1 MSTLEDLNA
10 GPRGIAGFVGSLSRR
25 MRPVSRRDLF
35 VGVAVAGS
43 ALATRPKDYVLR
55 PQPAYATICGP
66 GNTASSGWTV
76 FCCTV
81 NKGVN
86 ACPPGSFAAGWW
98 KAADSSWCGSGYR
111 YIVDCNATCSTC
123 STGCT
128 DGICDSKC
136 WSCSCGTG
144 SSATCD
150 QRRICCNAFR
160 YGQCNTQVKCSGGV
174 HCRVVSCVAPY
185 KWEACT
191 TTSLQDDRTTE
202 HSAPCLPRWNLLQA
216 KYDALGAQ
224 GSFLRASLGPQRL
237 IGDAKKGQY
246 IAYQGGYIYW
256 SSTSGARAMTSFV
269 RSVYAA
275 EGGPTGH
282 LGYPNSDRISGR
294 PDSGWIHL
302 FEKGAITDSAS
313 TTTQTV
319 WGVRYPV
326 WVKEGRESGR
336 LGYPTAAKVDVPG
349 GWIQTFQKG
358 AITDSTSTTTQSVWG
373 IRWDVWKREGRE
385 SGRLGFPLGPKE
397 DLGGGAWI
405 QRFQKGSIID
415 STSTTTQAVSGVI
428 HTSWVA
434 GGREKGWLHYPTGAL
449 GTAERG
455 IFQVFQGGE
464 VWALGTGPGRRVL
477 GSVRTRWQAEGGA
490 TGPWGYPLSDTRQLA
505 DGRLTCDFE
514 GGTITV

>member
-1 MSTLEDLNA
+1 VSTLDDLNA
-10 GPRGIAGFVGSLSRR
+10 GPGGLAGFVSAVSQRL
-25 MRPVSRRDLF
+25 RPVSRRDLF
-35 VGVAVAGS
+35 VGAAVAGS

-111 YIVDCNATCSTC
+111 YIVDCNASCSKC

-191 TTSLQDDRTTE
+191 TTSLQDNRTNE
-202 HSAPCLPRWNLLQA
+202 HSAPCLPRWNVLQQ

-224 GSFLRASLGPQRL
+224 KSFLKASVGPQRL
-237 IGDAKKGQY
+237 VGDAKKGQY

-256 SSTSGARAMTSFV
+256 SSTSGARAMTSSV
-269 RSVYAA
+269 RSLYAA

-282 LGYPNSDRISGR
+282 LGYPNSDIVRGR
-294 PDSGWIHL
+294 PDTGWIHF
-302 FEKGAITDSAS
+302 FEKGAMTRSAS
-313 TTTQTV
+313 TSAYTV
-319 WGVRYPV
+319 WGIRYTV
-326 WVKEGRESGR
+326 WAKEGREAGR
-336 LGYPTAAKVDVPG
+336 LGYPTASTKDLPNGA
-349 GWIQTFQKG
+349 WIQTFQKGAITDSTATSTQSVWGIRHTVWVKVGRETGRLGFPIAPYQDLGNGAWIQRFQKG
-358 AITDSTSTTTQSVWG
+358 AITDSTSTTTQV
-373 IRWDVWKREGRE
+373 VH
-385 SGRLGFPLGPKE
+385 GP
-397 DLGGGAWI
+397 
-405 QRFQKGSIID
+405 
-415 STSTTTQAVSGVI
+415 VY
-428 HTSWVA
+428 TSWVA
-434 GGREKGWLHYPTGAL
+434 GGREKGALRFPTGVQAA
-449 GTAERG
+449 TDRG
-455 IFQVFQGGE
+455 AYQAFQGGE
-464 VWALGTGPGRRVL
+464 VWVLGSGPGRRVL
-477 GSVRTRWQAEGGA
+477 GGVLASWKQQGGVS
-490 TGPWGYPLSDTRQLA
+490 GPYGYPISDTTSSN
-505 DGRLTCDFE
+505 GRLTCTFE